1 MSTTQKDKSGG
12 KPRQRNR
19 ADQRGQKTEAPQ
31 SPKLER
37 KIADQISP
45 LIADAPGSGAVPPAE
60 LQVAAAE
67 MQVAP
72 AEVPLIDEVAP
83 AEVPLVEEVTSAV
96 ISSIDTAAPAQHR
109 PISIQTIANAYE
121 NYTKRSFQ
129 QSRSFVEKLMGVRSF
144 DKAIEVQTEFATLAY
159 ANFVAESQKICEL
172 YNELARQIFMP
183 WQRFTAEVTGSPSLR
198 GAQAAKQSMPPPAV
212 P

>member
-12 KPRQRNR
+12 KPRQRSR
-19 ADQRGQKTEAPQ
+19 KADQRGQKPEVQQ
-31 SPKLER
+31 SPKLDP
-37 KIADQISP
+37 KIEDQIGS
-45 LIADAPGSGAVPPAE
+45 LMAEAPTNGAA
-60 LQVAAAE
+60 LS
-67 MQVAP
+67 

-83 AEVPLVEEVTSAV
+83 AEVPLVEEIAPVDASP
-96 ISSIDTAAPAQHR
+96 IERAAPAQPR

-121 NYTKRSFQ
+121 NYTKRSLQ

-144 DKAIEVQTEFATLAY
+144 DQAIEAQTEFATLAY

-183 WQRFTAEVTGSPSLR
+183 WQRAAAEVTRSER
-198 GAQAAKQSMPPPAV
+198 
-212 P
+212 